1 VGLKEGK
8 EERKEVMK
16 SGLCEIVVVLDQSG
30 SMDSIVNDAIGGF
43 NTFLKAQQQ
52 LPGEANFSLILFN
65 TTNHYEERYLS
76 APIKDVKPLD
86 NTTYIPNRGTPLYDA
101 VGTAID
107 KLGEKLAAMKEEDRP
122 EKVVF
127 VILTDGEENSSTDY
141 AYAKIKE
148 MITHQTDAY
157 KWQFVFLASN
167 MDAKA
172 IGTSLGVHG
181 IQGCQGWQG
190 SAGLRAAYV
199 QTCSAVTSYRAQ
211 SGPNAKIDLSAH
223 KGP

>member
-1 VGLKEGK
+1 
-8 EERKEVMK
+8 MK
-16 SGLCEIVVVLDQSG
+16 AGLCEIMVVLDQSG

-52 LPGEANFSLILFN
+52 LPGEARFSLVLFN
-65 TTNHYEERYLS
+65 TTNHYDERCLS
-76 APIKDVKPLD
+76 VPIKDVKPLD
-86 NTTYIPNRGTPLYDA
+86 ATTYIPSNGTPLYDA

-107 KLGEKLAAMKEEDRP
+107 KLGAKFATMKEEDRP

-127 VILTDGEENSSTDY
+127 VILTDGEENSSTDVTY
-141 AYAKIKE
+141 EKLKG

-157 KWQFVFLASN
+157 KWQFVFLAAN

-172 IGTSLGVHG
+172 VGASYG
-181 IQGCQGWQG
+181 ISGKQGCQGWQG

-199 QTCSAVTSYRAQ
+199 QTCSAVNSYRSQ

-223 KGP
+223 QSP